1 MSRVTNAIDQ
11 LSGKYKGEHW
21 NHWVRIVSSLVLS
34 DMRID
39 PTNLHWKNGDRIYA
53 STSLQHLLNE
63 ALSLAGCLQCE
74 INKIQNESLHDI
86 LNSIEHP
93 QRLFCLLDEQESA
106 SIKTIES
113 TSTTIVI
120 FSQETPSAVQ
130 DIEEQYFVSI
140 QEHFI
145 SNAVRSHAQESNK
158 PLWFVIPNK
167 KSQEVSIVTTPSTTM
182 PKLADRMNKLGT
194 ETAFDVLAEVNAL
207 RAQGKDIISFGI
219 GEPDFDSPLH
229 VKEAAKRALD
239 SNETHYG
246 PSAGLPKLRESIAR
260 YIERTRHVPV
270 SFDQVVVT
278 PGAKPIIFDVMMA
291 CVNPGDEVLYPNP
304 GFPIYESVIEWVGGK
319 AVPLPLL
326 EENNWS
332 FNVQELADRIT
343 PRTRL
348 IIINTPGNPTG
359 TMIEPAALEE
369 VARLAVKHDLW
380 VIADE
385 IYSQIVFDREF
396 HSLVSYPGMR
406 ERTIIVDGFSK
417 TYAMT
422 GWRLGYGVMNPEM
435 AKHIAKIETNIDS
448 CTCSFSQIA
457 AIEALDGPQNEA
469 LEMTKQFKE
478 RSIAINNLLNEIK
491 GVKCLPPQ
499 GAFYA
504 FPNVTQVCRDK
515 GYEDADALQH
525 ALLHEAGVAVL
536 PRRCFGR
543 KNEGEDQ
550 EYIRFSFATSMDNIH
565 KGVQR
570 IKEFIEA

>member
-1 MSRVTNAIDQ
+1 MSRVINAINE

-21 NHWVRIVSSLVLS
+21 NQWVQIISSLVMS

-39 PTNLHWKNGDRIYA
+39 PTNLRWKNGDRIYA
-53 STSLQHLLNE
+53 SPSLSALVKE
-63 ALSLAGCLQCE
+63 ALVLAGCPQCE
-74 INKIQNESLHDI
+74 IQQAQNESLQTI
-86 LNSIEHP
+86 LETISHP
-93 QRLFCLLDEQESA
+93 QRLFCLLDESESSLKIA
-106 SIKTIES
+106 N
-113 TSTTIVI
+113 TSSANIVI
-120 FSQETPSAVQ
+120 FSQESPSSKSEMEAVNFTSTAN
-130 DIEEQYFVSI
+130 D
-140 QEHFI
+140 FI
-145 SNAVRSHAQESNK
+145 TKTVRSHAQESNK
-158 PLWFVIPNK
+158 PLWFTIPSKQNQK
-167 KSQEVSIVTTPSTTM
+167 VSTVSTSSFKM
-182 PKLADRMNKLGT
+182 PKLASRMNLLGT

-207 RAQGKDIISFGI
+207 RAQGRDIISFGI
-219 GEPDFDSPLH
+219 GEPDFDSPVH

-239 SNETHYG
+239 ANETHYG
-246 PSAGLPKLRESIAR
+246 PSAGLPKLREAIAR

-278 PGAKPIIFDVMMA
+278 PGAKPILFDVMMA
-291 CVNPGDEVLYPNP
+291 VVNPGDEVLYPNP

-359 TMIEPAALEE
+359 TMIEPEALKE
-369 VARLAVKHDLW
+369 VARLANKHDLW

-396 HSLVSYPGMR
+396 HSLVSYPGMAD
-406 ERTIIVDGFSK
+406 RTIIVDGFSK

-435 AKHIAKIETNIDS
+435 AKYISKIETNIDS

-457 AIEALDGPQNEA
+457 AIEALDGPQHEA

-478 RSIAINNLLNEIK
+478 RSIVINDLLNQIK
-491 GVKCLPPQ
+491 GIKCLPPQ

-504 FPNVTQVCRDK
+504 FPNVTQVCRDM

-543 KNEGEDQ
+543 RNQGEDQ
-550 EYIRFSFATSMDNIH
+550 EYIRFSFATSMDNIQQ
-565 KGVQR
+565 GVQR
-570 IKEFIEA
+570 IKEFIEGK